1 MPAYDRYSDNRP
13 LALDGTI
20 HYPRSILSLTVR
32 NIIQNYYEARRLNY
46 KKTNNDDD
54 MDSNDE
60 IDTSE
65 EDRDAFDLMWI
76 EGLQYSID
84 IRRAMTRS
92 YSEETGIGYSKEVE
106 VEDIKRWSRA
116 GSDEV
121 GLFSSLDT
129 WVGMA
134 AMFDSSSFSH
144 TIVQAMSEAIK
155 HRKEK
160 RGPAPDG
167 WKAED
172 KLL

>member
-129 WVGMA
+129 W
-134 AMFDSSSFSH
+134 
-144 TIVQAMSEAIK
+144 AMSEAIK

-172 KLL
+172 KLLVFLWFIARCGGLFTVAI